1 MPQRWLI
8 SMALFAAAAAGAT
21 AWIADATPG
30 AIAAIALAA
39 AAPTALGAGLAG
51 ARQSSVLGELANVV
65 RRVGAGEFALRA
77 YVGGDSPLSQLAR
90 AVNSSAEE
98 LGDRFRNLETDRRQ
112 LRAVLGG
119 MVEGVVLLD
128 AQQQVLFVNHRA
140 AQLLDLP
147 ASCVG
152 KRMWEVVRHRR
163 LQQLVAQALRADEP
177 LREELLWHG
186 PKPRDL
192 GVYVTRLA
200 GADAPGAVLVLHD
213 VTDLH
218 RLERVRSE
226 FVANVSHEL
235 KTPLTVIKI
244 NVETLLGGAIDDPGP
259 RTQFLEQIQEQA
271 DRLHALIIDLLNLA
285 RIETGAESFELETVS
300 LEPVIA
306 QQLDRLRS
314 RAETRRQVLEAQ
326 PPHDD
331 VAAWA
336 DREAIES
343 ILANLLDNALK
354 YTPDGGRIAVRWFA
368 NNGDACLQV
377 EDTGIGIPERDLPH
391 VFERFYRVD
400 KARSRELGGTGLGLS
415 IVKHLAQ
422 SMSGSVGVESTLDRG
437 SRFTVTLPR
446 AEASQ
451 TEVFAAAGPSN

>member
-1 MPQRWLI
+1 MSRRWLI
-8 SMALFAAAAAGAT
+8 LMALIAAAAAGAT
-21 AWIADATPG
+21 AWALG
-30 AIAAIALAA
+30 AAPAVIAAVAIAA
-39 AAPTALGAGLAG
+39 AAPTALAAALAS
-51 ARQSSVLGELANVV
+51 ARQSAILGELAQVV

-77 YVGGDSPLSQLAR
+77 YVGGDSSLSQLAR

-98 LGDRFRNLETDRRQ
+98 LGERFRNLETDRRQ

-140 AQLLDLP
+140 AHLLDLP

-152 KRMWEVVRHRR
+152 KRLWEVVRHRR
-163 LQQLVAQALRADEP
+163 LQQLVAQSLKADVP
-177 LREELLWHG
+177 MREELLWHG
-186 PKPRDL
+186 PTPRDL
-192 GVYVTRLA
+192 GVYAARLA

-244 NVETLLGGAIDDPGP
+244 NAETLLGGAIDDPDA
-259 RTQFLEQIQEQA
+259 RMQFVEQIQEQA
-271 DRLHALIIDLLNLA
+271 DRLHALILDLLNLA
-285 RIETGAESFELETVS
+285 RIETGAESFELETVP
-300 LEPVIA
+300 LQPVIED
-306 QQLDRLRS
+306 QIDRLRS
-314 RAETRRQVLEAQ
+314 RAETRKQVLEAV
-326 PPHDD
+326 PPPDN

-343 ILANLLDNALK
+343 ILANLLDNAIK

-422 SMSGSVGVESTLDRG
+422 SMSGSVGVESRLDEG

-446 AEASQ
+446 AEAATGEATGDS
-451 TEVFAAAGPSN
+451 GPWN

>member
-1 MPQRWLI
+1 MSRRWLI
-8 SMALFAAAAAGAT
+8 SIALIAFCSAGGT
-21 AWIADATPG
+21 AWALGVGTG
-30 AIAAIALAA
+30 AALAIALAA
-39 AAPTALGAGLAG
+39 AVPTALAAVLVS
-51 ARQSSVLGELANVV
+51 ARQSSILGEFAQVV
-65 RRVGAGEFALRA
+65 RRVGAGELTLRA
-77 YVGGDSPLSQLAR
+77 YVGGETPLSHLAR
-90 AVNSSAEE
+90 ALNSSAEE
-98 LGDRFRNLETDRRQ
+98 LSERFRTLETDRRQ

-128 AQQQVLFVNHRA
+128 ARQQVLFANHRA

-152 KRMWEVVRHRR
+152 KRLWEVIRHRR
-163 LQQLVAQALRADEP
+163 LQQLVAQSLKADVP
-177 LREELLWHG
+177 VREELLWHG
-186 PKPRDL
+186 PTPRDL
-192 GVYVTRLA
+192 GIYAARLA

-244 NVETLLGGAIDDPGP
+244 NVETLLAGAIDDPGA
-259 RTQFLEQIQEQA
+259 RMQFLEQIQEQA

-285 RIETGAESFELETVS
+285 RIETGSESFEMETVP

-306 QQLDRLRS
+306 EQVESLRS
-314 RAETRRQVLEAQ
+314 RAENRGQVLEID
-326 PPHDD
+326 PPPDE

-343 ILANLLDNALK
+343 ILANLLDNAIK
-354 YTPDGGRIAVRWFA
+354 YTPDGGRISVRWFA
-368 NNGDACLQV
+368 NDGDACLQV
-377 EDTGIGIPERDLPH
+377 EDTGIGIPERDLAH

-400 KARSRELGGTGLGLS
+400 KARSREMGGTGLGLS

-422 SMSGSVGVESTLDRG
+422 SMSGSVAVESTPDQG

-446 AEASQ
+446 ADLVPAEAD
-451 TEVFAAAGPSN
+451 AG